1 MIDHENHTEK
11 SSSRLKRI
19 SILSGHSSDSSDEEH
34 YERNTNRRM
43 SHSMSII
50 PKPPPPEIPQVLQ
63 TVHKRSP
70 FGAILSRTLPIYTG
84 PYRVGVCDVEVPI
97 QKQSFGHFKHKSM
110 PDADTGLTIDTV
122 LFTLFYPA
130 ECTDTNQ
137 RVVWFPR

>member
-1 MIDHENHTEK
+1 MLDHHKHIEK
-11 SSSRLKRI
+11 SSSKLKRI
-19 SILSGHSSDSSDEEH
+19 SILSSNSVDEDLEEH
-34 YERNTNRRM
+34 HERTETGRM
-43 SHSMSII
+43 SHSITIM
-50 PKPPPPEIPQVLQ
+50 PKPPPQEMPQVLQ

-70 FGAILSRTLPIYTG
+70 FGALLSRTLPMYTG

-97 QKQSFGHFKHKSM
+97 EKQSFGHFTHKSM

-130 ECTDTNQ
+130 ESEDTNQ